1 MKQWITGQKGQ
12 ILVTACQI
20 EWTKLCHDA
29 LGQIE
34 KLSSVNPSSNSHP
47 IKTLK
52 TTYRKKCNI
61 YIDVVEKT
69 PGLTALDRKK
79 LTALIIVEQHHSE
92 IIDKFFANKQIKRNH
107 FDWLSQLR
115 FTLNEPDAAEN
126 LFMVS
131 VE

>member
-29 LGQIE
+29 LGQID
-34 KLSSVNPSSNSHP
+34 KLSVNPSSNNHP

-69 PGLTALDRKK
+69 PGLTGLDRKK
-79 LTALIIVEQHHSE
+79 LTALIIIEQHHSE
-92 IIDKFFANKQIKRNH
+92 VIDKFFLNKQIKRSH

-115 FTLNEPDAAEN
+115 FTLIEPDASEL
-126 LFMVS
+126 LFMV
-131 VE
+131 